1 MFIEISVLCMLIHI
15 CIYVAKF
22 CYLLL
27 LAIYYG
33 VYYRR
38 DGFVYQYFNTE
49 QDVEGSLE
57 IVTTQ
62 IGGIESRS
70 VINGS
75 CPDFFE
81 FRMVNRIIAC

>member
-1 MFIEISVLCMLIHI
+1 MFIHI
-15 CIYVAKF
+15 RIYAAKIF
-22 CYLLL
+22 ITFI
-27 LAIYYG
+27 IYYG

-57 IVTTQ
+57 IRTTQ
-62 IGGIESRS
+62 TGDIESRS